1 MSMANSGH
9 EHTISDV
16 LVAVVKRR
24 DSFSVR
30 KYIDPPVS
38 PNAIIVSSSRQ
49 LSDSHLCRPR
59 HNENPVRSTEA
70 MMKRKVNIC
79 AGDNPLI
86 INNFVHTKVVPH
98 TATVRNAT
106 I

>member
-1 MSMANSGH
+1 M
-9 EHTISDV
+9 SDV
-16 LVAVVKRR
+16 LVAVVNRS

-30 KYIDPPVS
+30 KYIEPPVN

-59 HNENPVRSTEA
+59 HIENPVSSTEA
-70 MMKRKVNIC
+70 MMNRSGNIC
-79 AGDNPLI
+79 AGDSPLI
-86 INNFVHTKVVPH
+86 ISNFVHTNVVPH
-98 TATVRNAT
+98 TATVKNAT